1 MIILNLFG
9 YLPEKII
16 ISQFFNVSIESL
28 SQKYDLEDY
37 EYEGIKKAIEIEQAN
52 RAEQFKGTGLA
63 LKGAFK
69 SDRQRNQF
77 LYYRILSA
85 YKELLDASS
94 YQLNSQR
101 NYISPMSYI
110 LNEITSNLKIV
121 EYRNMK
127 LSDFFGGINE
137 RSFDEYFLNLFNL
150 VKTKIRPNNK
160 ILNDTVPLIHLLP
173 FIYQSNFLSAMDT
186 EPFRIKHVERYD
198 SMIQKFHDE
207 IELLKIFGKLLDNYF
222 YDSKDANKFIF
233 ILRNLPFPSQDDTYS
248 SFLVSIS
255 ILELFKKSGFR
266 WTEDEKEGISKYFYG
281 SYWTST
287 QGEVDLIIKIR
298 NKLIHAEYSQYFKL
312 LDKYKELYMNDF
324 EFDRF
329 EATDYQWVLSS
340 IKIKVNEAVA
350 NIIWEELNKNNE

>member
-9 YLPEKII
+9 YLPEKTI

-28 SQKYDLEDY
+28 SRKYNLGDY
-37 EYEGIKKAIEIEQAN
+37 EYEGIKKAIEIEQAS
-52 RAEQFKGTGLA
+52 RVEQFKGTGLV
-63 LKGAFK
+63 LEEAFK
-69 SDRQRNQF
+69 SEKQKNQF
-77 LYYRILSA
+77 LYYKILST
-85 YKELLDASS
+85 YKELLDASIF
-94 YQLNSQR
+94 QLDSQR

-110 LNEITSNLKIV
+110 LNEITSNLKSV

-137 RSFDEYFLNLFNL
+137 RSFDEYFINLFNL
-150 VKTKIRPNNK
+150 VKAKIRSNSK
-160 ILNDTVPLIHLLP
+160 ILNHTVPIIHLMP
-173 FIYQSNFLSAMDT
+173 FMYQSDFLSAMDT
-186 EPFRIKHVERYD
+186 EPFRTRHIEKYD
-198 SMIQKFHDE
+198 SMLQKFHDE

-233 ILRNLPFPSQDDTYS
+233 ILRNLPFPSQDNTYS

-266 WTEDEKEGISKYFYG
+266 WTEDEKGGISKYFYG

-324 EFDRF
+324 KFDRF
-329 EATDYQWVLSS
+329 EATDYHWILSS
-340 IKIKVNEAVA
+340 IEIKVNEAVA
-350 NIIWEELNKNNE
+350 NIIWEELNKNNK